1 MVRYWVDLEVA
12 HLPALVVLA
21 VLTSLAFVAINQALV
36 AALGTKGRFLALVL
50 VVLQLSAAGATY
62 PIESSPEFFQALHP
76 WLPLTYGV
84 NAFRSLI
91 AGGGLHV
98 GPAVAAL
105 LAWILA
111 SWTVTVLA
119 ARSQRMWTPQR
130 LHPHLAL

>member
-1 MVRYWVDLEVA
+1 VA
-12 HLPALVVLA
+12 HLPALFALA
-21 VLTSLAFVAINQALV
+21 ILTSLAFVAINQALV
-36 AALGTKGRFLALVL
+36 AALGTKGRFVALIL

-62 PIESSPEFFQALHP
+62 PIQTSPGFFQAMHP

-98 GPAVAAL
+98 GPAIASLV
-105 LAWILA
+105 AWIIVA
-111 SWTVTVLA
+111 GTITVLS

-130 LHPHLAL
+130 LRPHLAL